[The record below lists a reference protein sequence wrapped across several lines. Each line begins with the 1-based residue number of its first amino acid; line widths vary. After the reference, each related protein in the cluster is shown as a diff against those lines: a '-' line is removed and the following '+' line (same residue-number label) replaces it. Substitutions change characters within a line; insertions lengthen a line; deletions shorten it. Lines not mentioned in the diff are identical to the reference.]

1 MCIRDRVESRNVRI
15 LRVADNM
22 RNVAVTEG
30 DKVEAQI
37 KLGWTVDAY
46 PVNEIAEYVAAVS
59 QADTDALVDEYYNMY
74 DILLDGRD
82 GKEFRLSL
90 IHILYLYIKGIH
102 GENISLAFWDFFEK
116 NKLLL
121 FYFIAINI
129 ITFIAFGVDKQKA
142 IEQKSRIRIITL
154 LGLSFIGGAIG
165 GWIDMYTFRHK
176 TKKDYFTVGL
186 PLIVFMH
193 IVVIL
198 YLMNL

>member
-1 MCIRDRVESRNVRI
+1 MEMAIG
-15 LRVADNM
+15 
-22 RNVAVTEG
+22 TF
-30 DKVEAQI
+30 
-37 KLGWTVDAY
+37 
-46 PVNEIAEYVAAVS
+46 
-59 QADTDALVDEYYNMY
+59 EYYLIAINILGFILY
-74 DILLDGRD
+74 GINTLLYRFTENGQIDTVLTITSLLGGSLGIVLCILLFDR
-82 GKEFRLSL
+82 KSVKQNMMSRVF
-90 IHILYLYIKGIH
+90 IACVFVVQTIVYLYIKGIH

-165 GWIDMYTFRHK
+165 GWIAMYTFRHK
-176 TKKDYFTVGL
+176 TKTDYFTVGL
-186 PLIVFMH
+186 PLIVLMH

>member
-1 MCIRDRVESRNVRI
+1 MEMAIG
-15 LRVADNM
+15 
-22 RNVAVTEG
+22 TF
-30 DKVEAQI
+30 
-37 KLGWTVDAY
+37 
-46 PVNEIAEYVAAVS
+46 
-59 QADTDALVDEYYNMY
+59 EYYLIAINILGFILY
-74 DILLDGRD
+74 GINTLLYRFTENGQIDTVLTITSLLGGSLGIVLCILLFDR
-82 GKEFRLSL
+82 KSVKQNMMSRVF
-90 IHILYLYIKGIH
+90 IACVFVVQTIVYLYIKGIH

-165 GWIDMYTFRHK
+165 GWIAMYTFRHK
-176 TKKDYFTVGL
+176 TKKDYFAVGL

>member
-1 MCIRDRVESRNVRI
+1 ME
-15 LRVADNM
+15 VAIG
-22 RNVAVTEG
+22 TF
-30 DKVEAQI
+30 
-37 KLGWTVDAY
+37 
-46 PVNEIAEYVAAVS
+46 
-59 QADTDALVDEYYNMY
+59 EYYLIAINILGFISY
-74 DILLDGRD
+74 GINTLLYRFTENGQIDTVLTITSLLGGSLGIVLCILLFDR
-82 GKEFRLSL
+82 KSVKQNMMSRVF
-90 IHILYLYIKGIH
+90 IACVFVVQTIVYLYIKGIH

-165 GWIDMYTFRHK
+165 GWIAMYTFRHK

>member
-1 MCIRDRVESRNVRI
+1 MEMAIG
-15 LRVADNM
+15 
-22 RNVAVTEG
+22 TF
-30 DKVEAQI
+30 
-37 KLGWTVDAY
+37 
-46 PVNEIAEYVAAVS
+46 
-59 QADTDALVDEYYNMY
+59 EYYLIAINILGFILY
-74 DILLDGRD
+74 GINTLLYRFTENGQIDTVLTITSLLGGSLGIVLCILLFDKKSVKQNMMSRV
-82 GKEFRLSL
+82 F
-90 IHILYLYIKGIH
+90 IACVFVVQTIVYLYIKGIH

-165 GWIDMYTFRHK
+165 GWIAMYTFRHK
-176 TKKDYFTVGL
+176 TKKDYFAVGL
-186 PLIVFMH
+186 PLIVLMH

>member
-1 MCIRDRVESRNVRI
+1 MEMAIG
-15 LRVADNM
+15 
-22 RNVAVTEG
+22 TF
-30 DKVEAQI
+30 
-37 KLGWTVDAY
+37 
-46 PVNEIAEYVAAVS
+46 
-59 QADTDALVDEYYNMY
+59 EYYLIAINVLGFILY
-74 DILLDGRD
+74 GINTLLYRFTENGQIDTVLTITSLLGGSLGIVLCILLFDR
-82 GKEFRLSL
+82 KSVKQNMMSRVF
-90 IHILYLYIKGIH
+90 IACVFVVQTIVYLYIKGIH

-165 GWIDMYTFRHK
+165 GWIAMYTFRHK

>member
-1 MCIRDRVESRNVRI
+1 MEMAIG
-15 LRVADNM
+15 
-22 RNVAVTEG
+22 TF
-30 DKVEAQI
+30 
-37 KLGWTVDAY
+37 
-46 PVNEIAEYVAAVS
+46 
-59 QADTDALVDEYYNMY
+59 EYYLIAINILGFILY
-74 DILLDGRD
+74 GINTLLYRFTENGQIDTVLTIPSLLGGSLGIVLCILLFGR
-82 GKEFRLSL
+82 KSVKQNMMSRVF
-90 IHILYLYIKGIH
+90 IACVFVVQTIVYLYIKGIH

-165 GWIDMYTFRHK
+165 GWIAMYTFRHK
-176 TKKDYFTVGL
+176 TKKDYFAVGL

>member
-1 MCIRDRVESRNVRI
+1 MEMAIG
-15 LRVADNM
+15 
-22 RNVAVTEG
+22 TF
-30 DKVEAQI
+30 
-37 KLGWTVDAY
+37 
-46 PVNEIAEYVAAVS
+46 
-59 QADTDALVDEYYNMY
+59 EYYLIAINILGFILY
-74 DILLDGRD
+74 GINTLLYRFTENGQIDTVLTITSLLGGSLGIVLCILLFDR
-82 GKEFRLSL
+82 KSVKQNMMSRVF
-90 IHILYLYIKGIH
+90 IACVFVVQTIVYLYIKGIH

-165 GWIDMYTFRHK
+165 GWIAMYTFRHK
-176 TKKDYFTVGL
+176 TKKDYFAVGL
-186 PLIVFMH
+186 PLIVLMH

>member
-1 MCIRDRVESRNVRI
+1 MEMAIG
-15 LRVADNM
+15 
-22 RNVAVTEG
+22 TF
-30 DKVEAQI
+30 
-37 KLGWTVDAY
+37 
-46 PVNEIAEYVAAVS
+46 
-59 QADTDALVDEYYNMY
+59 EYYLIAINILGFILY
-74 DILLDGRD
+74 GINTLLYRFTENGQIDTVLTITSLLGGSLGIVLYILLFDR
-82 GKEFRLSL
+82 KSVKQNMMSRVF
-90 IHILYLYIKGIH
+90 IACVFVVQTIVYLYIKGIH

-165 GWIDMYTFRHK
+165 GWIAMYTFRHK

-186 PLIVFMH
+186 PLIVLMH

>member
-1 MCIRDRVESRNVRI
+1 MEMAIG
-15 LRVADNM
+15 
-22 RNVAVTEG
+22 TF
-30 DKVEAQI
+30 
-37 KLGWTVDAY
+37 
-46 PVNEIAEYVAAVS
+46 
-59 QADTDALVDEYYNMY
+59 EYYLIAINILGFILY
-74 DILLDGRD
+74 GINTLLYRFTENGQIDTVLTITSLLGGSLGIVLCILLFDR
-82 GKEFRLSL
+82 KSVKQNMMSRVF
-90 IHILYLYIKGIH
+90 IACVFVVQTIVYLYIKGIH

-186 PLIVFMH
+186 PLIVLMH

>member
-1 MCIRDRVESRNVRI
+1 MEMAIG
-15 LRVADNM
+15 
-22 RNVAVTEG
+22 TF
-30 DKVEAQI
+30 
-37 KLGWTVDAY
+37 
-46 PVNEIAEYVAAVS
+46 
-59 QADTDALVDEYYNMY
+59 EYYLIAINILGFILY
-74 DILLDGRD
+74 GINTLLYRFTENGQIDTVLTITSLLGGSLGIVLCILLFDR
-82 GKEFRLSL
+82 KSVKQNMMSRVF
-90 IHILYLYIKGIH
+90 IACVFVVQTIVYLYIKGIH

-129 ITFIAFGVDKQKA
+129 IKFIAFGVDKQKA

-165 GWIDMYTFRHK
+165 GWIAMYTFRHK

-186 PLIVFMH
+186 PLIVLMH

>member
-1 MCIRDRVESRNVRI
+1 MEMAIG
-15 LRVADNM
+15 
-22 RNVAVTEG
+22 TF
-30 DKVEAQI
+30 
-37 KLGWTVDAY
+37 
-46 PVNEIAEYVAAVS
+46 
-59 QADTDALVDEYYNMY
+59 EYYLIAINILGFILY
-74 DILLDGRD
+74 GINTLLYRFTENGQIDTVLTITSLLGGSLGIVLCILLFDR
-82 GKEFRLSL
+82 KSVKQNMMSRVF
-90 IHILYLYIKGIH
+90 IACVFVVQTIVYLYIKGIH

-165 GWIDMYTFRHK
+165 GWIAMYTFRHK

-186 PLIVFMH
+186 PLIGLMH

>member
-1 MCIRDRVESRNVRI
+1 MEMAIG
-15 LRVADNM
+15 
-22 RNVAVTEG
+22 TF
-30 DKVEAQI
+30 
-37 KLGWTVDAY
+37 
-46 PVNEIAEYVAAVS
+46 
-59 QADTDALVDEYYNMY
+59 EYYLIAINILGFILY
-74 DILLDGRD
+74 GINTLLYRFTENGQIDTVLTITSLLGGSLGIVLCILLFDR
-82 GKEFRLSL
+82 KSVKQNMMSRVF
-90 IHILYLYIKGIH
+90 IACVFVVQTIVYLYIKGIH

>member
-1 MCIRDRVESRNVRI
+1 MEMAIG
-15 LRVADNM
+15 
-22 RNVAVTEG
+22 TF
-30 DKVEAQI
+30 
-37 KLGWTVDAY
+37 
-46 PVNEIAEYVAAVS
+46 
-59 QADTDALVDEYYNMY
+59 EYYLIAINILGFILY
-74 DILLDGRD
+74 GINTLLYRFTENGQIDTVLTITSLLGGSLGIVLCILLFDR
-82 GKEFRLSL
+82 KSVKQNMMSRVF
-90 IHILYLYIKGIH
+90 IACVFVVQTIVYLYIKGIH

-176 TKKDYFTVGL
+176 TKKDYFAVGL

>member
-1 MCIRDRVESRNVRI
+1 MEMAIG
-15 LRVADNM
+15 
-22 RNVAVTEG
+22 TF
-30 DKVEAQI
+30 
-37 KLGWTVDAY
+37 
-46 PVNEIAEYVAAVS
+46 
-59 QADTDALVDEYYNMY
+59 EYYLIAINILGFILY
-74 DILLDGRD
+74 GINTLLYRFTENGQIDTVLTITSLLGGSLGIVLCILLFDR
-82 GKEFRLSL
+82 KSVKQNMMSRVF
-90 IHILYLYIKGIH
+90 IACVFVVQTIVYLYIKGIH

-165 GWIDMYTFRHK
+165 GWIAMYTFRHK

-186 PLIVFMH
+186 PLIVLMH

>member
-1 MCIRDRVESRNVRI
+1 MEMAIG
-15 LRVADNM
+15 
-22 RNVAVTEG
+22 TF
-30 DKVEAQI
+30 
-37 KLGWTVDAY
+37 
-46 PVNEIAEYVAAVS
+46 
-59 QADTDALVDEYYNMY
+59 EYYLIAINILGFILY
-74 DILLDGRD
+74 GINTLLYRFTENGQIDTVLTITSLLGGSLGIVLCILLFDRKSVKQNMMSRVFIAGV
-82 GKEFRLSL
+82 FVVQT
-90 IHILYLYIKGIH
+90 IVYLYIKGIH

-165 GWIDMYTFRHK
+165 GWIAMYTFRHK
-176 TKKDYFTVGL
+176 TKKDYFAVGL
-186 PLIVFMH
+186 PLIVLMH

>member
-1 MCIRDRVESRNVRI
+1 MAIG
-15 LRVADNM
+15 
-22 RNVAVTEG
+22 TF
-30 DKVEAQI
+30 
-37 KLGWTVDAY
+37 
-46 PVNEIAEYVAAVS
+46 
-59 QADTDALVDEYYNMY
+59 EYYLIAINILGFILY
-74 DILLDGRD
+74 GINTLLYRFTENGQIDTVLTITSLLGGSLGIVLCILLFDR
-82 GKEFRLSL
+82 KSVKQNMMSRVF
-90 IHILYLYIKGIH
+90 IACVFVVQTIVYLYIKGIH

-165 GWIDMYTFRHK
+165 GWIAMYTFRHK

-186 PLIVFMH
+186 PLIVLMH

>member
-1 MCIRDRVESRNVRI
+1 MEMAIG
-15 LRVADNM
+15 
-22 RNVAVTEG
+22 TF
-30 DKVEAQI
+30 
-37 KLGWTVDAY
+37 
-46 PVNEIAEYVAAVS
+46 
-59 QADTDALVDEYYNMY
+59 EYYLIAINILGFILY
-74 DILLDGRD
+74 GINTLLYRFTENGQIDTVLTITSLLGGSLGIVLCILLFDR
-82 GKEFRLSL
+82 KSVKQNMMSRVF
-90 IHILYLYIKGIH
+90 IACVFVVQTIVYLYIKGIH

-165 GWIDMYTFRHK
+165 GWIAMYTFRHK

>member
-1 MCIRDRVESRNVRI
+1 MEMAIG
-15 LRVADNM
+15 
-22 RNVAVTEG
+22 TF
-30 DKVEAQI
+30 
-37 KLGWTVDAY
+37 
-46 PVNEIAEYVAAVS
+46 
-59 QADTDALVDEYYNMY
+59 EYYLIAINILGFILY
-74 DILLDGRD
+74 GINTLLYRFTENGQIDTVLTITSLLGGSLGIVLCILLFDR
-82 GKEFRLSL
+82 KSVKQNMVSRVF
-90 IHILYLYIKGIH
+90 IACVFVVQTIVYLYIKGIH

-165 GWIDMYTFRHK
+165 GWIAMYTFRHK

-186 PLIVFMH
+186 PLIVLMH

>member
-1 MCIRDRVESRNVRI
+1 MEMAIGTFEHYLIAINI
-15 LRVADNM
+15 LGFILYGINTLLYRF
-22 RNVAVTEG
+22 TENG
-30 DKVEAQI
+30 QI
-37 KLGWTVDAY
+37 DTVLTITSLLGGSLGIV
-46 PVNEIAEYVAAVS
+46 
-59 QADTDALVDEYYNMY
+59 LC
-74 DILLDGRD
+74 ILLFDR
-82 GKEFRLSL
+82 KSVKQNMMSRVF
-90 IHILYLYIKGIH
+90 IACVFVVQTIVYLYIKGIH

-165 GWIDMYTFRHK
+165 GWIAMYTFRHK

-186 PLIVFMH
+186 PLIVLMH

>member
-1 MCIRDRVESRNVRI
+1 MEMAIG
-15 LRVADNM
+15 
-22 RNVAVTEG
+22 TF
-30 DKVEAQI
+30 
-37 KLGWTVDAY
+37 
-46 PVNEIAEYVAAVS
+46 
-59 QADTDALVDEYYNMY
+59 EYYLIAINILGFVLY
-74 DILLDGRD
+74 GINTLLYRFTENGQIDTVLTITSLLGGSLGIVLCILLFDR
-82 GKEFRLSL
+82 KSVKQNMMSRVF
-90 IHILYLYIKGIH
+90 IACVFVVQTIVYLYIKGIH

-165 GWIDMYTFRHK
+165 GWIAMYTFRHK

-186 PLIVFMH
+186 PLIVLMH

>member
-1 MCIRDRVESRNVRI
+1 MDMAIG
-15 LRVADNM
+15 
-22 RNVAVTEG
+22 TF
-30 DKVEAQI
+30 
-37 KLGWTVDAY
+37 
-46 PVNEIAEYVAAVS
+46 
-59 QADTDALVDEYYNMY
+59 EYYLIAINILGFILY
-74 DILLDGRD
+74 GINTLLYRFTENGQIDTVLTITSLLGGSLGIVLCILLFDR
-82 GKEFRLSL
+82 KSVKQNMMSRVF
-90 IHILYLYIKGIH
+90 IACVFVVQTIVYLYIKGIH

-165 GWIDMYTFRHK
+165 GWIAMYTFRHK

-186 PLIVFMH
+186 PLIVLMH

>member
-1 MCIRDRVESRNVRI
+1 MMSRVF
-15 LRVADNM
+15 
-22 RNVAVTEG
+22 
-30 DKVEAQI
+30 
-37 KLGWTVDAY
+37 
-46 PVNEIAEYVAAVS
+46 IACVFVV
-59 QADTDALVDEYYNMY
+59 QTIV
-74 DILLDGRD
+74 
-82 GKEFRLSL
+82 
-90 IHILYLYIKGIH
+90 YLYIKGIH

-165 GWIDMYTFRHK
+165 GWIAMYTFRHK